1 MPKDRDDQLNSGLP
15 PDGLEFSL
23 EEILAEYEVKE
34 RRPADDA
41 VPLPLDGRGKRAKVL
56 HFPGTP
62 PAQDGAPATAPGPDT
77 PEPEPDAPDPAPPER
92 DAPAPPPKRRLG
104 FGKKEAP
111 PPPPRDE
118 KVLPFPEEE
127 EENPVAAG
135 INRLKRKADDYAEHM
150 FEEEGAED
158 DEQVRRAERFIPGVD
173 EEEAPQRE
181 RKPRRAPPPAP
192 DLPPQELFRRYG
204 KGLKALRLRCVLV
217 FLTCIPLL
225 YLTLAPYAGLPL
237 PAAVARE
244 YTLQIYA
251 LAILLGV
258 CMLLGVDVLLRGL
271 LSIFRLQLGMDSLT
285 AFACIASLADA
296 LTMPAL
302 GGRDGHLPYCAITAL
317 GLFFAMRGTYR
328 KRRGQRAACRTAA
341 SASEPYLVT
350 LDDGKW
356 NGRDT
361 YAKWSGEP
369 IGFGRQIQAA
379 DGAERIF
386 RVAAPLLLLCCALF
400 SGLASVGRGRTEDL
414 LWCLSATL
422 TAAAS
427 FSGAL
432 CFGMPWS
439 TLAQRLS
446 KSGAALAG
454 WDGVVGTGG
463 GSYVLLTDADLFPP
477 GTISMNGI
485 KVFGD
490 FPVEK
495 VIGCA
500 ATLVRDSGSGLDKV
514 FHDLLRSQGAIYRRA
529 SDFCCYEGGGVSG
542 VIRDQVVLVG
552 SASFMH
558 LMEVDL
564 PQGLNV
570 KNAVF
575 CAIDGE
581 LAGIFA
587 LHYSLHGAVE
597 PALHALI
604 HNGVLPVLA
613 TRDFNL
619 IPAMLRQRFKLPVE
633 KMEFPAVE
641 RRVELSDP
649 DQEHSPILSAVLC
662 REGLGPYSEAVVGGQ
677 RLRRAVRASAVLAS
691 VGAFIGVLL
700 AFYLTFSGAYSS
712 LSPANLLVFLLM
724 WLVPTPLISGWVNRY

>member
-1 MPKDRDDQLNSGLP
+1 
-15 PDGLEFSL
+15 
-23 EEILAEYEVKE
+23 
-34 RRPADDA
+34 
-41 VPLPLDGRGKRAKVL
+41 
-56 HFPGTP
+56 
-62 PAQDGAPATAPGPDT
+62 
-77 PEPEPDAPDPAPPER
+77 
-92 DAPAPPPKRRLG
+92 
-104 FGKKEAP
+104 
-111 PPPPRDE
+111 
-118 KVLPFPEEE
+118 
-127 EENPVAAG
+127 
-135 INRLKRKADDYAEHM
+135 
-150 FEEEGAED
+150 
-158 DEQVRRAERFIPGVD
+158 
-173 EEEAPQRE
+173 
-181 RKPRRAPPPAP
+181 
-192 DLPPQELFRRYG
+192 
-204 KGLKALRLRCVLV
+204 
-217 FLTCIPLL
+217 
-225 YLTLAPYAGLPL
+225 
-237 PAAVARE
+237 
-244 YTLQIYA
+244 
-251 LAILLGV
+251 
-258 CMLLGVDVLLRGL
+258 
-271 LSIFRLQLGMDSLT
+271 
-285 AFACIASLADA
+285 
-296 LTMPAL
+296 
-302 GGRDGHLPYCAITAL
+302 
-317 GLFFAMRGTYR
+317 
-328 KRRGQRAACRTAA
+328 
-341 SASEPYLVT
+341 
-350 LDDGKW
+350 
-356 NGRDT
+356 
-361 YAKWSGEP
+361 
-369 IGFGRQIQAA
+369 
-379 DGAERIF
+379 
-386 RVAAPLLLLCCALF
+386 
-400 SGLASVGRGRTEDL
+400 
-414 LWCLSATL
+414 
-422 TAAAS
+422 
-427 FSGAL
+427 
-432 CFGMPWS
+432 
-439 TLAQRLS
+439 
-446 KSGAALAG
+446 
-454 WDGVVGTGG
+454 
-463 GSYVLLTDADLFPP
+463 
-477 GTISMNGI
+477 MNGI

-570 KNAVF
+570 RNAVF